1 MALLEERRR
10 KLTAE
15 GLFETARKR
24 PLPYLPKVIGV
35 VTSPTGSVIRDIL
48 HRLEDR
54 FPRHVLVW
62 PVRVQGETSAAEVA
76 AAIRGFNAMS
86 TGGAIPRPDVLIV
99 ARGGGSIEDLWGF
112 NEEIVVRAAV
122 ESEIPLVAAVGH
134 ETDWTLI
141 DHAADVRAPTP
152 TGAAEMVVPVRVELA
167 GRAQRSG
174 APPRGIAPADARQA
188 QGRSSIR
195 RTRASQC
202 RCALRRRS
210 ARSSTSRRR
219 SLGRPC
225 RAMRATMKTA
235 SGKPAATLARF
246 SPASRLAAMRA
257 RLDALGPRPRDAVE
271 RVIAARTDKLRE
283 LGNRLSAARALL
295 LRAEVIRI
303 TQRRDTVLRVA
314 ERLRPAFDGQVARKQ
329 ARYVAAAQLFDSLNY
344 KSVLARG
351 FALVR
356 DGDGVVLRSAAAIA
370 EGQKLVLEFVDGT
383 ADAIGG
389 RSARPKTGGK
399 TKPGSTEQGALF

>member
-1 MALLEERRR
+1 MLDRRR
-10 KLTAE
+10 ADL
-15 GLFETARKR
+15 R
-24 PLPYLPKVIGV
+24 
-35 VTSPTGSVIRDIL
+35 S
-48 HRLEDR
+48 
-54 FPRHVLVW
+54 
-62 PVRVQGETSAAEVA
+62 
-76 AAIRGFNAMS
+76 
-86 TGGAIPRPDVLIV
+86 V
-99 ARGGGSIEDLWGF
+99 ARALPS
-112 NEEIVVRAAV
+112 
-122 ESEIPLVAAVGH
+122 
-134 ETDWTLI
+134 
-141 DHAADVRAPTP
+141 
-152 TGAAEMVVPVRVELA
+152 
-167 GRAQRSG
+167 
-174 APPRGIAPADARQA
+174 ADALFAAKRQKLDL
-188 QGRSSIR
+188 
-195 RTRASQC
+195 ASAKLGP
-202 RCALRRRS
+202 ALSRN
-210 ARSSTSRRR
+210 ARDHENRLREASR
-219 SLGRPC
+219 
-225 RAMRATMKTA
+225 
-235 SGKPAATLARF
+235 TLARY

-257 RLDALGPRPRDAVE
+257 RLDALGPRPGDAVE

-314 ERLRPAFDGQVARKQ
+314 ERLLPAFDGQVARKQ